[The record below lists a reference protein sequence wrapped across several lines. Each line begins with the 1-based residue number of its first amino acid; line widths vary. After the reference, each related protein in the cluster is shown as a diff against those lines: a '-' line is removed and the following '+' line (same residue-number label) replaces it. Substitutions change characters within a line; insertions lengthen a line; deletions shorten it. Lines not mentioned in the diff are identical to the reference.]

1 MERWKLLRRRRNLK
15 DWSSPVPIP
24 VWSGSSTWPAAC
36 KPVSLRELALLLAA
50 LQRINFRLDE
60 ERLNI
65 FLAWLNL
72 ENTFGTENALAAV
85 LKEALQC
92 CDQYKVYTQL
102 AAIYGQSG
110 KASEAEKIFKVMVR
124 KFGKEKEV

>member
-1 MERWKLLRRRRNLK
+1 M
-15 DWSSPVPIP
+15 
-24 VWSGSSTWPAAC
+24 
-36 KPVSLRELALLLAA
+36 
-50 LQRINFRLDE
+50 
-60 ERLNI
+60 
-65 FLAWLNL
+65 
-72 ENTFGTENALAAV
+72 AAV

-124 KFGKEKEV
+124 KFGKEKEVWVKFAIFYFKSNKLNDGRFLLQRSKQSLEEREHVDIATKFAQIEFRCFSSHLIFVQP